1 VRSAREGLA
10 AGAAG
15 LAALLL
21 LVPVPCRAGVEA
33 TSESGPVRA
42 VVRLGPDA
50 PRIGDPLRLEL
61 EVVAEEGVELLMPEF
76 GEALD
81 RFAVV
86 DFAPAERI
94 DADGR
99 TVSSQIYTLQAS
111 RSGPQSIPPL
121 LIEFVDRRPGRK
133 PAPDGEDAYEMLTE
147 RLAFKVTSVLSSDAS
162 LELKPSRGELGPL
175 PGPGGPVWPWLLAGV
190 VVVGVAAPFAV
201 RLLAARRAR
210 GLQRSAYEV
219 ARSELDELLYGPRP
233 SPDDAR
239 AIDGF
244 YVTLSGIVRRYLE
257 SRFGLHSPEQTTDEF
272 LDGLARS
279 PELER
284 GHRDLL
290 QEFLEGADLVKF
302 AHRIPDLAGLNGSV
316 GLAQRFLEETGEARD
331 A

>member
-1 VRSAREGLA
+1 
-10 AGAAG
+10 
-15 LAALLL
+15 
-21 LVPVPCRAGVEA
+21 
-33 TSESGPVRA
+33 
-42 VVRLGPDA
+42 
-50 PRIGDPLRLEL
+50 
-61 EVVAEEGVELLMPEF
+61 
-76 GEALD
+76 
-81 RFAVV
+81 
-86 DFAPAERI
+86 
-94 DADGR
+94 
-99 TVSSQIYTLQAS
+99 
-111 RSGPQSIPPL
+111 
-121 LIEFVDRRPGRK
+121 
-133 PAPDGEDAYEMLTE
+133 
-147 RLAFKVTSVLSSDAS
+147 
-162 LELKPSRGELGPL
+162 
-175 PGPGGPVWPWLLAGV
+175 
-190 VVVGVAAPFAV
+190 V